1 MKKKI
6 KILELCMRDGM
17 HALRHQF
24 TAREMAEVCKELDTV
39 GVDSIEFGHG
49 NGLGG
54 SSFQYGFSP
63 STDLEYIQAVSK
75 VVTQTPLSVI
85 IIPGIGTRE
94 ELQAAKDHGVKIARF
109 CTEMTENDVAEQ
121 HIGMALDM
129 GFEARALLP
138 RPRALSVEETVHYAL
153 KAEKYG
159 AKVIYILDGGGS
171 MLPDMVFERTKAMR
185 DALKSETEIG
195 FHGHNNL
202 QLAVANSIA
211 AVQGGATHIDCT
223 MKGMGAGAGN
233 CPTEIFTAVM
243 DRMGYET
250 GVDLYKAMNVAED
263 VVKPLFKRMV
273 NPMGFDQDTLML
285 GYAGTYSSFL
295 LFAKR
300 AAERYGVDSRDV
312 IREMGERGCTEGQEN
327 LCIEC
332 AYDLAM
338 AKESSASKT
347 PAVESA

>member
-17 HALRHQF
+17 HALRHKF
-24 TAREMAEVCKELDTV
+24 TAEEMAGVCKELDSV

-63 STDLEYIQAVSK
+63 STDLEYIKAVSR
-75 VVTQTPLSVI
+75 VVTKTPLSVI
-85 IIPGIGTRE
+85 TLPGIGTRE
-94 ELQAAKDHGVKIARF
+94 DLQAAKDYGVKIARF
-109 CTEMTENDVAEQ
+109 CTEMTENDIAEQ
-121 HIGMALDM
+121 HIGMAIDM

-138 RPRALSVEETVHYAL
+138 RPAAISVEETVRYAL
-153 KAEKYG
+153 KSEQYG

-185 DALKSETEIG
+185 EALKPETEIG

-243 DRMGYET
+243 DRMDYET
-250 GVDLYKAMNVAED
+250 GVDLYRAMDVAEE
-263 VVKPLFKRMV
+263 VVKPLFKKMQT
-273 NPMGFDQDTLML
+273 PMDFDQDTLML

-300 AAERYGVDSRDV
+300 AAARYGVDARDV

-332 AYDLAM
+332 AYDLAK
-338 AKESSASKT
+338 AKGLSVPRTFAT
-347 PAVESA
+347 DNF

>member
-24 TAREMAEVCKELDTV
+24 TAEEMAEVCKELDTI
-39 GVDSIEFGHG
+39 GADSIEFGHG

-54 SSFQYGFSP
+54 SSFQYGFAP
-63 STDLEYIQAVSK
+63 STDLEYIKAVSK

-85 IIPGIGTRE
+85 ILPGIGTRE
-94 ELQAAKDHGVKIARF
+94 ELQAAQDHGVKIARF

-121 HIGMALDM
+121 HIGMAASM
-129 GFEARALLP
+129 GFEVRAALP
-138 RPRALSVEETVHYAL
+138 RPAALSVEQTVHYAL
-153 KAEKYG
+153 KSESYG
-159 AKVIYILDGGGS
+159 AQVIYILDGGGS
-171 MLPDMVFERTKAMR
+171 MLPDMVFERTKALR
-185 DALKSETEIG
+185 TALKPETEIG

-223 MKGMGAGAGN
+223 LKGMGAGAGN
-233 CPTEIFTAVM
+233 CPTEIFAAVM

-250 GVDLYKAMNVAED
+250 GVDLYRAMDVAEG

-273 NPMGFDQDTLML
+273 APMDFDKDTLML

-300 AAERYGVDSRDV
+300 AATRYGVDARDV

-332 AYDLAM
+332 AYDLAK
-338 AKESSASKT
+338 AKGQTVPHTLAADNS
-347 PAVESA
+347 

>member
-6 KILELCMRDGM
+6 KILELCTRDGM
-17 HALRHQF
+17 HALRHRL
-24 TAREMAEVCKELDTV
+24 TAQEMADICKELDTI

-63 STDLEYIQAVSK
+63 SSDLEYIEAVSR
-75 VVTQTPLSVI
+75 VVKHTALSVI
-85 IIPGIGTRE
+85 IIPGIGTRD
-94 ELQAAKDHGVKIARF
+94 ELQAAKDNGVRIARF
-109 CTEMTENDVAEQ
+109 CTEMTENDIAEQ
-121 HIGMALDM
+121 HISMALEM
-129 GFEARALLP
+129 GFEPRAALP
-138 RPRALSVEETVHYAL
+138 RASALSVEDTVRYAL
-153 KAEKYG
+153 KSESYG
-159 AKVIYILDGGGS
+159 AKVIYIMDGGGS

-185 DALKSETEIG
+185 EALKPETEIG
-195 FHGHNNL
+195 LHAHNNL

-233 CPTEIFTAVM
+233 CPTEIFAAVM
-243 DRMGYET
+243 ERMGYDT
-250 GVDLYKAMNVAED
+250 GVDLYRAMDVAEG
-263 VVKPLFKRMV
+263 VIKPLFARMPV
-273 NPMGFDQDTLML
+273 PMGFDQDTLML

-300 AAERYGVDSRDV
+300 AAARYGVDARDV

-332 AYDLAM
+332 AYDLAK
-338 AKESSASKT
+338 AKGLSAPRVFNSDNF
-347 PAVESA
+347 